1 MRRTIGR
8 AILIIA
14 VLGLATGLLIP
25 QAVADG
31 SAPTP
36 RGQMRRETNASR
48 RHHNVDRV
56 RINREMSQLARRHS
70 LAMARRGDLFHTS
83 SPTSVYLRG
92 VRWHVWGE
100 NVGVTSGSPDGLQ
113 RAFMASAAHRQNVLN
128 RSFRRVAIGAV
139 RVDGLLWVTVF
150 FYG

>member
-8 AILIIA
+8 ATLIIV
-14 VLGLATGLLIP
+14 VLGLATGLLVP

-31 SAPTP
+31 SALTP
-36 RGQMRRETNASR
+36 RAKMRRETNVSR
-48 RHHNVDRV
+48 VHHNVDRV

-70 LAMARRGDLFHTS
+70 MAMARRGDLFHTG
-83 SPTSVYLRG
+83 SPTSRYLRG
-92 VRWHVWGE
+92 VRWRVWGE
-100 NVGVTSGSPDGLQ
+100 NVGVTSGTVDGLQ

-139 RVDGLLWVTVF
+139 RVNGMLWVTVF

>member
-48 RHHNVDRV
+48 RHHDVHRV

-70 LAMARRGDLFHTS
+70 LAMSRRGELFHTN
-83 SPTSVYLRG
+83 SPTSLYLRG
-92 VRWHVWGE
+92 VRWRVWGE
-100 NVGVTSGSPDGLQ
+100 NVGVTSGSPDSLQ
-113 RAFMASAAHRQNVLN
+113 RAFMASAGHRQNVLN
-128 RSFRRVAIGAV
+128 RSFRKVAIGAV
-139 RVDGLLWVTVF
+139 RVDGMLWVTVF